1 MILNESNIKQIGNSI
16 SYVAYISITTTMNY
30 IVWCWIT
37 TDIYD
42 EVLYKNRFIRNG
54 MVSV

>member
-16 SYVAYISITTTMNY
+16 SYVACISITTTMNY

-42 EVLYKNRFIRNG
+42 EVLYENRFIRNG